1 MYLDKSIKD
10 HTLLQAICRT
20 NRLYPNK
27 TFGRIVDY
35 FGLFDDA
42 AQALE
47 FDEEGLS
54 QVITNLAELRNKL
67 PDAMD
72 SALKHF
78 DGVDRS
84 IEGFEG
90 LEMAQEAIN
99 NDKKKDAFALDFV
112 YLSKLWESL
121 SPDNILDLYHSDYK
135 WLAQVYESVRPA
147 SDNIGKLL
155 WLTLGAQTTKL
166 INENIHVGDIHNLDE
181 YIMDAEVIDN
191 IFKNQDSKEV
201 KILEK
206 TLIKRFKKRINLPT
220 FKSLSDRL
228 EKLRDKAE
236 SGLIDSIEFIKELC
250 QIAKETVQAEKDLE
264 SENLEKTP
272 KAALT
277 ELFLE
282 LKEDKTPAV
291 VERIVN
297 DIDAIV
303 LAIRFDNWQNT
314 SSGSR
319 EIKKSLRK
327 VLLKYKLHKDQKLF
341 EKAFSY
347 IKEYY

>member
-1 MYLDKSIKD
+1 
-10 HTLLQAICRT
+10 
-20 NRLYPNK
+20 
-27 TFGRIVDY
+27 
-35 FGLFDDA
+35 
-42 AQALE
+42 
-47 FDEEGLS
+47 
-54 QVITNLAELRNKL
+54 
-67 PDAMD
+67 
-72 SALKHF
+72 
-78 DGVDRS
+78 
-84 IEGFEG
+84 
-90 LEMAQEAIN
+90 
-99 NDKKKDAFALDFV
+99 
-112 YLSKLWESL
+112 
-121 SPDNILDLYHSDYK
+121 
-135 WLAQVYESVRPA
+135 
-147 SDNIGKLL
+147 
-155 WLTLGAQTTKL
+155 
-166 INENIHVGDIHNLDE
+166 
-181 YIMDAEVIDN
+181 MDAEVIDN